1 MAIDQNKL
9 ASDILLAVGG
19 QANVENLVHCS
30 TRLRFTLRDD
40 SIVDKEKIKS
50 LTGVLGLAQTGGQ
63 TQVVI
68 GNDVA
73 DTYNAVK
80 KLLSESNND
89 NLTATGTKQ
98 NKKLSAIVLD
108 FIIGIFQPLIP
119 AIAGGGILKSFLM
132 LANMLGLM
140 SDTTQTYKILYFVGD
155 APLYFLPLLV
165 AITTANKLK
174 VNPLVAVSAVAALL
188 TPNLATMLASSGGGH
203 LFSFGIKN
211 ITYAYQVFPAILAI
225 LVYAQLEKY
234 LTKVTPK
241 VIRGFFVPMVS
252 LLIVVPLTL
261 LVLGPIGYTFGQ
273 GFAAVILFIFSKFG
287 WIAVAILA
295 AVLPFMVVTG
305 MHKAMIPYVVTSLG
319 QTGKE
324 VIYNAASLAHNISE
338 AGGSFAVALRTKDKG
353 LKATA
358 LSAGISA
365 LFGITEPA
373 IYGVTILHKRVLYGV
388 MLGSFIGGASL
399 GLMGVEAYVAVG
411 PGLASLSMFI
421 SKTLPNNLLFAVI
434 GLIVSFIASFTAVAI
449 LWQDPVNQKDALLSE
464 NEAPTNRSVIL
475 PSPMA
480 GKIIPLSSVN
490 DAVFSNKTLGDGV
503 AIIPSEGKLYAPTDG
518 LIEMV
523 YNTNHAIGMKTSE
536 GDEILFHIGIDTVNL
551 KGQFFDVAV
560 TAGQKV
566 KQGDLLVRFNRE
578 GIKAAGFDD
587 TTMII
592 ITNPQGASL
601 QLSKDAKKST
611 KSKNHDNVKGLET
624 V

>member
-19 QANVENLVHCS
+19 QANVEDLVHCS

-434 GLIVSFIASFTAVAI
+434 GLIISFIASFTAVAI

>member
-19 QANVENLVHCS
+19 QANVEDLVHCS

-68 GNDVA
+68 GNDVS

-234 LTKVTPK
+234 LTKITPK